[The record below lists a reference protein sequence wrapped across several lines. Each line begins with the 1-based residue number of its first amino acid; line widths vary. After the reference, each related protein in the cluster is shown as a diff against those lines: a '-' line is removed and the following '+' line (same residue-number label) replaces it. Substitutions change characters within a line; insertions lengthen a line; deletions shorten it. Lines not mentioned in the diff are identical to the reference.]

1 MEELATQKTTIKSY
15 VAILDSTIETG
26 DLLDFV
32 VDSVVERALIFMNRL
47 QLDDEDVTDFYYTE
61 ADAPAILPAELE
73 RVLAQTVVSVYRN
86 SELAGTNT
94 KEVTSI
100 TDNGQS
106 VHYSDKMADFLNG
119 SDSEVFS
126 NSLKMLERYRLPT
139 IVADTR

>member
-15 VAILDSTIETG
+15 VAILDSTIEEG

-32 VDSVVERALIFMNRL
+32 VDSVIDRALIFMNRL
-47 QLDDEDVTDFYYTE
+47 QLNDEDVTDFYYTE

-73 RVLAQTVVSVYRN
+73 RVLAQVVVSAYRN
-86 SELAGTNT
+86 STVAGSNT
-94 KEVTSI
+94 KEITSI
-100 TDNGQS
+100 SDNGQT
-106 VHYSDKMADFLNG
+106 VHYSDKMADFLNS

-126 NSLKMLERYRLPT
+126 NSLKMLEKYRLPT

>member
-1 MEELATQKTTIKSY
+1 MEELATQKETIKGY
-15 VAILDSTIETG
+15 VAILDSTIEEG

-32 VDSVVERALIFMNRL
+32 VDSVIDRALIFMNRL

-73 RVLAQTVVSVYRN
+73 RVLAQVVVSAYRN
-86 SELAGTNT
+86 SALVGTNT
-94 KEVTSI
+94 KEITSI
-100 TDNGQS
+100 SDNGQT
-106 VHYSDKMADFLNG
+106 VHYSDKMADFLNS

-126 NSLKMLERYRLPT
+126 NSLKTLERYRLPT